1 MSNVVDVNLDQNEIE
16 LKLEN
21 MNGVQKIQ
29 YSKIARLKF
38 SQDSVKKWFSIKQF
52 RIIEVHVRGK
62 EIPYIISS
70 EKVKALDHIEPYLRQ
85 MAEKHN
91 VTIET

>member
-21 MNGVQKIQ
+21 AAGVQKIE
-29 YSKIARLKF
+29 YGKIARLKF
-38 SQDSVKKWFSIKQF
+38 SQESVKKWFRLKQF
-52 RIIEVHVRGK
+52 RVIEVHVKGK
-62 EIPYIISS
+62 ELPFIISG
-70 EKVKALDHIEPYLRQ
+70 EKVKSLDQMERYLRQ
-85 MAEKHN
+85 MADKHN